1 MRDTSRESGGA
12 ERRADAI
19 EITAIRLEEGDG
31 HEHITGVMWR
41 CQATSVGQ
49 TSRHA
54 LIDWLGESNDNQAV
68 VAHGAGWV
76 HVAVVRRPNQP
87 PCLRTRADDTWTDH
101 LLSLPNF

>member
-1 MRDTSRESGGA
+1 MRDASRESSGA

-19 EITAIRLEEGDG
+19 EITAIRLEEGDR

-41 CQATSVGQ
+41 CQATSVGL

-68 VAHGAGWV
+68 VADAAGWV
-76 HVAVVRRPNQP
+76 QVAVVRRPYHP
-87 PCLRTRADDTWTDH
+87 PYLRTRMDGAWTDH
-101 LLSLPNF
+101 LLSLPSF